1 MAAAA
6 LATDDTSAQSRPEA
20 ATGLIQLVYVSA
32 AAPGLA
38 PDQIERIRDSSERDN
53 ARLGITG
60 LLLHQGASFYGVLEG
75 DRRRVFRLME
85 RIITDP
91 RHRDVQILRESP
103 VRRRRFE
110 NWSFGAIPRG
120 VSGAHDRIVSDDF
133 IHNLSRRLKSN

>member
-1 MAAAA
+1 M
-6 LATDDTSAQSRPEA
+6 
-20 ATGLIQLVYVSA
+20 YVSA
-32 AAPGLA
+32 SIPGLA
-38 PDQIERIRDSSERDN
+38 PEQTERIRVSSERDN

-60 LLLHQGASFYGVLEG
+60 LLLHQGSSFYGVLEG

-103 VRRRRFE
+103 VSRRRFE

-120 VSGAHDRIVSDDF
+120 VSGTLDRIASDDF
-133 IHNLSRRLKSN
+133 IHNLSKRLKSN

>member
-1 MAAAA
+1 M
-6 LATDDTSAQSRPEA
+6 ATDGSSADSGPRARQ
-20 ATGLIQLVYVSA
+20 LIQLVYVSA
-32 AAPGLA
+32 ATPKLA
-38 PDQIERIRDSSERDN
+38 PEQIERIRLASDREN

-60 LLLHQGASFYGVLEG
+60 LLLHQGGSFYAVLEG

-103 VRRRRFE
+103 VPRRRFE

-120 VSGAHDRIVSDDF
+120 PSGFADRIASDDF
-133 IHNLSRRLKSN
+133 IHNLSRRLNSP